1 MWKLIKI
8 LFIGILFNCSYYSFY
23 FTAWLSGPNTKMM
36 LATLGL
42 VWFFFDSWRQ
52 NKGLPF
58 TALMLGGATFS
69 AVYSIINLVSVD
81 INGTDDY
88 SYANYLTS
96 FFTWVFSMYPAM
108 AMLRLEY
115 GKVTFTRVAYY
126 LAGVSVFQCISAL
139 LIDNVP
145 AFEAFADSIA
155 YFATD
160 FFDDIN
166 RLRCFSTALDPAG
179 VRFALV
185 LVLITGCLCVDEDL
199 KKKTPNVAY
208 LVISF
213 FIILAIGSMVA
224 RTTFV
229 GAVVGVVIY
238 ILHSPLFSGSLK
250 RSRGKVA
257 LIFTSITALAVGVFI
272 YLYNTDPYY
281 YHLLRFAFEGFFNF
295 VERGEFTT
303 SSTEVLQTMW
313 KWPTDTQGWII
324 GTGIYGQ
331 FSQGTDIGYC
341 RLILY
346 SGLIGFVT
354 FALSFVFY
362 AYILGKKYY
371 PYRWMFLGFLA
382 MTFIIWVKVSSDI
395 LMIYTFMFWLRPE
408 DDALILQQA
417 KA

>member
-8 LFIGILFNCSYYSFY
+8 LFIGILFNCSYYSFS

-42 VWFFFDSWRQ
+42 AWFLFDSWRQ

-185 LVLITGCLCVDEDL
+185 LVLITGCLCIDEDL

-238 ILHSPLFSGSLK
+238 ILHSPLFTGSIK

-257 LIFTSITALAVGVFI
+257 LIFTSITALAVGGFI

-324 GTGIYGQ
+324 GTGIYGT
-331 FSQGTDIGYC
+331 FSQGTDIGY
-341 RLILY
+341 
-346 SGLIGFVT
+346 
-354 FALSFVFY
+354 
-362 AYILGKKYY
+362 
-371 PYRWMFLGFLA
+371 
-382 MTFIIWVKVSSDI
+382 
-395 LMIYTFMFWLRPE
+395 
-408 DDALILQQA
+408 
-417 KA
+417 

>member
-1 MWKLIKI
+1 
-8 LFIGILFNCSYYSFY
+8 
-23 FTAWLSGPNTKMM
+23 M

-52 NKGLPF
+52 NRGIPF

-69 AVYSIINLVSVD
+69 AIYSIINLISVD

-185 LVLITGCLCVDEDL
+185 LVLITGCLCIDEDL

-238 ILHSPLFSGSLK
+238 ILHSPLFTGSIK

-257 LIFTSITALAVGVFI
+257 LIFTSITALAVGGFI

-281 YHLLRFAFEGFFNF
+281 YHLLRFAFEA
-295 VERGEFTT
+295 VLAHLR
-303 SSTEVLQTMW
+303 TEKCV
-313 KWPTDTQGWII
+313 
-324 GTGIYGQ
+324 
-331 FSQGTDIGYC
+331 
-341 RLILY
+341 
-346 SGLIGFVT
+346 
-354 FALSFVFY
+354 
-362 AYILGKKYY
+362 
-371 PYRWMFLGFLA
+371 
-382 MTFIIWVKVSSDI
+382 
-395 LMIYTFMFWLRPE
+395 
-408 DDALILQQA
+408 
-417 KA
+417 

>member
-1 MWKLIKI
+1 MAVFHISSYNSGTSRKYPV
-8 LFIGILFNCSYYSFY
+8 FCIGIEFYNFIFINKRQIYRHMFVNQIYLIQCQFPLFYIKNFIFLFCFISHIIFGKQACQIIHKSCLILIPLKNFSVFGNLRFFFY
-23 FTAWLSGPNTKMM
+23 FRIKS
-36 LATLGL
+36 
-42 VWFFFDSWRQ
+42 
-52 NKGLPF
+52 
-58 TALMLGGATFS
+58 
-69 AVYSIINLVSVD
+69 
-81 INGTDDY
+81 
-88 SYANYLTS
+88 
-96 FFTWVFSMYPAM
+96 
-108 AMLRLEY
+108 LRLIY
-115 GKVTFTRVAYY
+115 QT
-126 LAGVSVFQCISAL
+126 
-139 LIDNVP
+139 
-145 AFEAFADSIA
+145 
-155 YFATD
+155 
-160 FFDDIN
+160 
-166 RLRCFSTALDPAG
+166 
-179 VRFALV
+179 
-185 LVLITGCLCVDEDL
+185 
-199 KKKTPNVAY
+199 VAY

-213 FIILAIGSMVA
+213 FLILAIGSMVA

-238 ILHSPLFSGSLK
+238 ILHSPLFTGSLK

-362 AYILGKKYY
+362 AYVLGKKYY

-382 MTFIIWVKVSSDI
+382 MTFIVWVKVSSDI